1 MQTPKEF
8 DNIISTDLG
17 VTLIFYFLFLNY
29 LFSKLRRV
37 SSVFILASSVYNIW
51 TLYAFVNISPLKV

>member
-8 DNIISTDLG
+8 DNITSTDLG

-29 LFSKLRRV
+29 LFSKLGRV
-37 SSVFILASSVYNIW
+37 SSVYNIW
-51 TLYAFVNISPLKV
+51 TLYAFVNISPLKEWRILEV